1 MAGSGLGSSSIYAEV
16 AAERPRTN
24 DTSLPPSNQELEALF
39 SSLGVVAA
47 GQDHHAHQHK
57 EQHHGVKEEGKAERD
72 ERRRQHR
79 ERKMEKSGSDAANN
93 TFPSPP
99 LVGPPLGL
107 SLSPRCDDAGDGE
120 LDRDAWYLSAY
131 GKELCL
137 SVRAVKGEGCPCLM
151 RTVSVS
157 KLSP

>member
-24 DTSLPPSNQELEALF
+24 DTSL
-39 SSLGVVAA
+39 G
-47 GQDHHAHQHK
+47 
-57 EQHHGVKEEGKAERD
+57 
-72 ERRRQHR
+72 
-79 ERKMEKSGSDAANN
+79 MEKSGSDAANN

-151 RTVSVS
+151 RTVSVLVGQQGECLLIPSNRRS
-157 KLSP
+157 KCAGGHDARRKLQTKVQRKDSRTDFMPYSSAAAIVDA